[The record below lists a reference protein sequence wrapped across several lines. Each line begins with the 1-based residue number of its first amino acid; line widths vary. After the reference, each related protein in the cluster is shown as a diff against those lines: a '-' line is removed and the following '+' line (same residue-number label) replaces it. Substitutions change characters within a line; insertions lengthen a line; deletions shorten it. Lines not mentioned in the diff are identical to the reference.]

1 MSSASRNV
9 ELVTILN
16 LFRLDMMEIKGKR
29 GRKVP
34 IILTGDETQHWPTN
48 KNKESCR
55 YSRCQ
60 HVCLRQSWRQ
70 SLDHIRGW
78 IASDN
83 LHLNAILHSLI
94 QMLSRAQN
102 CENTSQLYHK
112 CSHENEVDW
121 LAMHLGHDVM
131 VHREFC
137 FWLWMAAKSASGRE
151 NVFMKSTLMVSI
163 LKHLLLLNLFF
174 YF

>member
-34 IILTGDETQHWPTN
+34 IILTEEMKDSIGLQIKTRKAVGIPDANTHMSSPE
-48 KNKESCR
+48 
-55 YSRCQ
+55 
-60 HVCLRQSWRQ
+60 LGA
-70 SLDHIRGW
+70 SLWITFEDG

-102 CENTSQLYHK
+102 CENTSQLYQK
-112 CSHENEVDW
+112 CSH
-121 LAMHLGHDVM
+121 
-131 VHREFC
+131 
-137 FWLWMAAKSASGRE
+137 
-151 NVFMKSTLMVSI
+151 
-163 LKHLLLLNLFF
+163 
-174 YF
+174 

>member
-1 MSSASRNV
+1 
-9 ELVTILN
+9 
-16 LFRLDMMEIKGKR
+16 MMEIKGKR

-34 IILTGDETQHWPTN
+34 IILTEEMKDSIGLQIKTRKAVGIPDANTHMSSPE
-48 KNKESCR
+48 
-55 YSRCQ
+55 
-60 HVCLRQSWRQ
+60 LGA
-70 SLDHIRGW
+70 SLWITFEDG

-121 LAMHLGHDVM
+121 LARHLGHDVM

-151 NVFMKSTLMVSI
+151 NVLMKSTLMVSI